1 MGKFLCRYVFLV
13 KLKMLNLFKKW
24 LTSLKQEN
32 DNKFSEDLSVIWIHG
47 ANQSGLSF
55 QYLRSLTR
63 FQNELVVEYDTSNK
77 FYSNLEMLS
86 NEINK
91 VRGPYFIIGHSLG
104 GLYALHLTK
113 HVEIVGAVSISTPFA
128 GSWTADWARFFVPTY
143 QLFRDVGRRS
153 VPIKES
159 QNIKLTVDWT
169 QIVSTKGNVPYHGGQ
184 NDGVCT
190 IKSMKSRK
198 DMELIEVPH
207 THFEV
212 MCSDLVVE
220 IILDRYQKVV
230 RSKKTGNAIQKPI

>member
-1 MGKFLCRYVFLV
+1 MYKR
-13 KLKMLNLFKKW
+13 
-24 LTSLKQEN
+24 Q
-32 DNKFSEDLSVIWIHG
+32 
-47 ANQSGLSF
+47 
-55 QYLRSLTR
+55 
-63 FQNELVVEYDTSNK
+63 
-77 FYSNLEMLS
+77 
-86 NEINK
+86 
-91 VRGPYFIIGHSLG
+91 

-153 VPIKES
+153 IPIKES

-169 QIVSTKGNVPYHGGQ
+169 QIVSTKGNVPYHGGL

-190 IKSMKSRK
+190 IKSMRSRK

-230 RSKKTGNAIQKPI
+230 RSKKTGNAI

>member
-1 MGKFLCRYVFLV
+1 
-13 KLKMLNLFKKW
+13 MLNLFKKW

-32 DNKFSEDLSVIWIHG
+32 DKKFSEDPSVIWIHG

-63 FQNELVVEYDTSNK
+63 FKNELVVEYDTSNK
-77 FYSNLEMLS
+77 FHSNLEMLS

-143 QLFRDVGRRS
+143 QLFREVGRRS
-153 VPIKES
+153 IPIKES
-159 QNIKLTVDWT
+159 KSINLNVDWT

-212 MCSDLVVE
+212 MCSDLVAK
-220 IILDRYQKVV
+220 IILDRYQKIVESRLKREV
-230 RSKKTGNAIQKPI
+230 T

>member
-1 MGKFLCRYVFLV
+1 MFLV
-13 KLKMLNLFKKW
+13 QLGMLNLIKKW
-24 LTSLKQEN
+24 LTPLKPEN
-32 DNKFSEDLSVIWIHG
+32 DEDSSDYLSVIWVHG

-63 FQNELVVEYDTSNK
+63 FKNELVVEYDTSHK
-77 FYSNLEMLS
+77 FKNNLEIIAKQIIQL
-86 NEINK
+86 
-91 VRGPYFIIGHSLG
+91 RGPYFIIGHSMG

-113 HVEIVGAVSISTPFA
+113 HVDVAGAVSISTPFA
-128 GSWTADWARFFVPTY
+128 GSWTADWARFFVPAY

-153 VPIKES
+153 IPIKEA
-159 QNIKLTVDWT
+159 QDIKIKADWT

-212 MCSDLVVE
+212 MCSDLVAK
-220 IILDRYQKVV
+220 IILDRY
-230 RSKKTGNAIQKPI
+230 KKICK

>member
-1 MGKFLCRYVFLV
+1 M
-13 KLKMLNLFKKW
+13 
-24 LTSLKQEN
+24 
-32 DNKFSEDLSVIWIHG
+32 
-47 ANQSGLSF
+47 
-55 QYLRSLTR
+55 
-63 FQNELVVEYDTSNK
+63 VVEYDTSHK
-77 FYSNLEMLS
+77 FKDNLEMLS
-86 NEINK
+86 NEILK
-91 VRGPYFIIGHSLG
+91 ERGPYFMIGHSLG

-113 HVEIVGAVSISTPFA
+113 HVDVAAAVSISTPFA

-153 VPIKES
+153 IPIKES

-190 IKSMKSRK
+190 IESMKSRK

-212 MCSDLVVE
+212 LCSDLVVE
-220 IILDRYQKVV
+220 IILDRYKKVV
-230 RSKKTGNAIQKPI
+230 SNKKTVNSIQKPI

>member
-1 MGKFLCRYVFLV
+1 
-13 KLKMLNLFKKW
+13 MLNLIKKW
-24 LTSLKQEN
+24 LTPLKQEN
-32 DNKFSEDLSVIWIHG
+32 DQMVSEDLAVIWIHG

-63 FQNELVVEYDTSNK
+63 FKNELVVEYDTSDK
-77 FYSNLEMLS
+77 FFDNLEMLS
-86 NEINK
+86 NKINQ
-91 VRGPYFIIGHSLG
+91 VRGPYFVIGHSLG

-153 VPIKES
+153 IPIKES

-220 IILDRYQKVV
+220 IILGRYEKVV
-230 RSKKTGNAIQKPI
+230 GRIKTVNAIQKPFQFFL

>member
-1 MGKFLCRYVFLV
+1 
-13 KLKMLNLFKKW
+13 MLNLFKKW

-32 DNKFSEDLSVIWIHG
+32 FKTFSEDLSVIWIHG

-63 FQNELVVEYDTSNK
+63 FKNELVAEYDTSNK
-77 FYSNLEMLS
+77 FYSNLEILS

-91 VRGPYFIIGHSLG
+91 VRGPHFIIGHSLG

-143 QLFRDVGRRS
+143 QLFREVGRRS
-153 VPIKES
+153 IPIKEA
-159 QNIKLTVDWT
+159 QAINLNIDWT

-212 MCSDLVVE
+212 MCSDFVAE
-220 IILDRYQKVV
+220 IILDRYQKIC
-230 RSKKTGNAIQKPI
+230 REQAK

>member
-1 MGKFLCRYVFLV
+1 
-13 KLKMLNLFKKW
+13 MLNLIKKW
-24 LTSLKQEN
+24 LTPLKQEN
-32 DNKFSEDLSVIWIHG
+32 DQTVPEDLSVIWIHG

-63 FQNELVVEYDTSNK
+63 FKNELVVEYDTSNK
-77 FYSNLEMLS
+77 FFNNLEMLS
-86 NEINK
+86 KKISH
-91 VRGPYFIIGHSLG
+91 VRGPYFVIGHSLG

-113 HVEIVGAVSISTPFA
+113 HVDVAGAVSISTPFA

-153 VPIKES
+153 IPVKES
-159 QNIKLTVDWT
+159 QGINLKVEWT

-212 MCSDLVVE
+212 MCSDLVAK
-220 IILDRYQKVV
+220 IILERYQKICTEHT
-230 RSKKTGNAIQKPI
+230 K

>member
-1 MGKFLCRYVFLV
+1 MFLV

-55 QYLRSLTR
+55 QYLRSLTQ
-63 FQNELVVEYDTSNK
+63 FKNELVVEYDTSNK

-91 VRGPYFIIGHSLG
+91 ARGPYFIIGHSLG

-143 QLFRDVGRRS
+143 QLFREVGRRS
-153 VPIKES
+153 IPIKES
-159 QNIKLTVDWT
+159 KTINLNVDWT

-212 MCSDLVVE
+212 MCSDLVAE
-220 IILDRYQKVV
+220 IILDRYQKIVESRLKREV
-230 RSKKTGNAIQKPI
+230 T

>member
-1 MGKFLCRYVFLV
+1 
-13 KLKMLNLFKKW
+13 MLNLIKRWFTPLKREINEASSDE
-24 LTSLKQEN
+24 LT
-32 DNKFSEDLSVIWIHG
+32 VIWVHG
-47 ANQSGLSF
+47 ANHSGLSF

-63 FQNELVVEYDTSNK
+63 FKNELVVEYDTSHK
-77 FYSNLEMLS
+77 FEDNLEMLH
-86 NEINK
+86 NNILK
-91 VRGPYFIIGHSLG
+91 VKGPYFMIGHSLG
-104 GLYALHLTK
+104 GLYALHLTT
-113 HVEIVGAVSISTPFA
+113 HVDVAGAVSISTPFA

-153 VPIKES
+153 IPIKES

-169 QIVSTKGNVPYHGGQ
+169 QIVSTKGNEPYHGGQ

-220 IILDRYQKVV
+220 IILERYQKVL
-230 RSKKTGNAIQKPI
+230 RSKKTRNVIQKPF

>member
-1 MGKFLCRYVFLV
+1 
-13 KLKMLNLFKKW
+13 MLNLIKRWFIPLKHGIDEAGSDE
-24 LTSLKQEN
+24 LT
-32 DNKFSEDLSVIWIHG
+32 VIWVHG

-55 QYLRSLTR
+55 QYLRSLTQ
-63 FQNELVVEYDTSNK
+63 FKNELVVEYDTSHK
-77 FYSNLEMLS
+77 FKDNLEMLS
-86 NEINK
+86 NEILK
-91 VRGPYFIIGHSLG
+91 VKGPYFMIGHSLG

-113 HVEIVGAVSISTPFA
+113 HVDVAGAVSISTPFA

-153 VPIKES
+153 IPIKES

-220 IILDRYQKVV
+220 IILESLSKSCKEQKNWECHP
-230 RSKKTGNAIQKPI
+230 KTFLNFLYEKLGN

>member
-1 MGKFLCRYVFLV
+1 
-13 KLKMLNLFKKW
+13 MLNLIKKW
-24 LTSLKQEN
+24 LTLFRQEN
-32 DNKFSEDLSVIWIHG
+32 DQMVSEDIAVIWIHG

-63 FQNELVVEYDTSNK
+63 FKNELVVEYDTSNK
-77 FYSNLEMLS
+77 FFDNLEMLS
-86 NEINK
+86 NKIK
-91 VRGPYFIIGHSLG
+91 QVRGPYFVIGHSLG

-113 HVEIVGAVSISTPFA
+113 HIDIAGAVSISTPFA

-143 QLFRDVGRRS
+143 QLFREVGRRS
-153 VPIKES
+153 IPVKES
-159 QNIKLTVDWT
+159 QDINLKVEWT
-169 QIVSTKGNVPYHGGQ
+169 QIVSTKGNVPYHGGP

-212 MCSDLVVE
+212 MCSDLVAEV
-220 IILDRYQKVV
+220 ISDRYQKII
-230 RSKKTGNAIQKPI
+230 RSIVNKKFT

>member
-1 MGKFLCRYVFLV
+1 MNLIKRWVTP
-13 KLKMLNLFKKW
+13 LKRRINEAGSDE
-24 LTSLKQEN
+24 LT
-32 DNKFSEDLSVIWIHG
+32 VIWVHG

-55 QYLRSLTR
+55 QYLRSLTK
-63 FQNELVVEYDTSNK
+63 FKNELVVEYDTSHK
-77 FYSNLEMLS
+77 FEDNLEMLC
-86 NEINK
+86 NDILK
-91 VRGPYFIIGHSLG
+91 VKGPYFMIGHSLG

-113 HVEIVGAVSISTPFA
+113 HVDVAGAVSISTPFA

-153 VPIKES
+153 IPIKES

-220 IILDRYQKVV
+220 IILERYQKVL
-230 RSKKTGNAIQKPI
+230 RSIKTKNVIQKPF

>member
-1 MGKFLCRYVFLV
+1 MNLIKRWVTP
-13 KLKMLNLFKKW
+13 LKRRINEAGSNE
-24 LTSLKQEN
+24 LT
-32 DNKFSEDLSVIWIHG
+32 VIWVHG

-55 QYLRSLTR
+55 QYLRSLTK
-63 FQNELVVEYDTSNK
+63 FKNELVVEYDTSHK
-77 FYSNLEMLS
+77 FEDNLEMLY
-86 NEINK
+86 NNILK
-91 VRGPYFIIGHSLG
+91 VKGPYFMIGHSLG

-113 HVEIVGAVSISTPFA
+113 HVEVAGAVSISTPFG
-128 GSWTADWARFFVPTY
+128 GSWTADWARLFVPTY

-153 VPIKES
+153 IPIKES

-169 QIVSTKGNVPYHGGQ
+169 QIVSTKGNVPYHGGK

-220 IILDRYQKVV
+220 IISDRYQKVV

>member
-1 MGKFLCRYVFLV
+1 MINFIKRWFVP
-13 KLKMLNLFKKW
+13 LKHEIEEVDSDE
-24 LTSLKQEN
+24 LT
-32 DNKFSEDLSVIWIHG
+32 VIWVHG

-55 QYLRSLTR
+55 QYLRSLTK
-63 FQNELVVEYDTSNK
+63 FKSELVVEYDTSHK
-77 FYSNLEMLS
+77 FEDNLEMLC
-86 NEINK
+86 NDILK
-91 VRGPYFIIGHSLG
+91 VKGPYFMIGHSLG

-113 HVEIVGAVSISTPFA
+113 HVNVAGAVSISTPFA

-153 VPIKES
+153 IPIKES

-220 IILDRYQKVV
+220 IILERYQKVI
-230 RSKKTGNAIQKPI
+230 RSIKTRNVIQKPF

>member
-1 MGKFLCRYVFLV
+1 
-13 KLKMLNLFKKW
+13 MLNLIKKW
-24 LTSLKQEN
+24 LTPLKQEN
-32 DNKFSEDLSVIWIHG
+32 DQMVSEDLAVIWIHG

-55 QYLRSLTR
+55 KYLRSLTR
-63 FQNELVVEYDTSNK
+63 FKNELVVEYDTSNK
-77 FYSNLEMLS
+77 FFNNLEMLS
-86 NEINK
+86 NKINQ
-91 VRGPYFIIGHSLG
+91 VRGPYFVIGHSLG

-113 HVEIVGAVSISTPFA
+113 NVDIAGAVSISTPFA

-143 QLFRDVGRRS
+143 QLFREVGRRS
-153 VPIKES
+153 IPVKES
-159 QNIKLTVDWT
+159 QGINLEVEWT

-212 MCSDLVVE
+212 MCSDLVAK
-220 IILDRYQKVV
+220 IILERYQKICTEHT
-230 RSKKTGNAIQKPI
+230 K

>member
-1 MGKFLCRYVFLV
+1 
-13 KLKMLNLFKKW
+13 MLNLIKRWFIPLEHGIVKASSNE
-24 LTSLKQEN
+24 LT
-32 DNKFSEDLSVIWIHG
+32 VIWVHG

-63 FQNELVVEYDTSNK
+63 FKNELVVEYDTSHK
-77 FYSNLEMLS
+77 FKDNLEMLS
-86 NEINK
+86 DEILQEK
-91 VRGPYFIIGHSLG
+91 GPYFMIGHSLG

-113 HVEIVGAVSISTPFA
+113 HVDVAGAVSISTPFA

-153 VPIKES
+153 IPIKES

-220 IILDRYQKVV
+220 IILERYQKVL
-230 RSKKTGNAIQKPI
+230 RSIKTRNVIQKPF

>member
-1 MGKFLCRYVFLV
+1 MNLIKRWVSP
-13 KLKMLNLFKKW
+13 LKRRINEAGSNE
-24 LTSLKQEN
+24 LT
-32 DNKFSEDLSVIWIHG
+32 VIWVHG

-55 QYLRSLTR
+55 QYLRSLTQ
-63 FQNELVVEYDTSNK
+63 FKNELVVEYDTSHK
-77 FYSNLEMLS
+77 FKENLEMLS
-86 NEINK
+86 NDILK
-91 VRGPYFIIGHSLG
+91 VRGPYFMIGHSLG

-113 HVEIVGAVSISTPFA
+113 HVDVAGAVSISTPFA

-153 VPIKES
+153 IPIKES

-169 QIVSTKGNVPYHGGQ
+169 QIVSTKGNVPYHGGP

-212 MCSDLVVE
+212 LCSDLVVE

-230 RSKKTGNAIQKPI
+230 SNKKTVNSIQKPI

>member
-1 MGKFLCRYVFLV
+1 MINFI
-13 KLKMLNLFKKW
+13 NKW
-24 LTSLKQEN
+24 LTSLKPEN
-32 DNKFSEDLSVIWIHG
+32 DESSSYDLTVIWVHG

-63 FQNELVVEYDTSNK
+63 FKNELVVEYDTSHK
-77 FYSNLEMLS
+77 FKKNLEKLAA
-86 NEINK
+86 EIIQL
-91 VRGPYFIIGHSLG
+91 RGPYFIIGHSMG

-113 HVEIVGAVSISTPFA
+113 HVDVAGVVSISTPFA
-128 GSWTADWARFFVPTY
+128 GSWTADWARFFVPAY

-153 VPIKES
+153 IPIKEA
-159 QNIKLTVDWT
+159 QDIKIKANWT

-198 DMELIEVPH
+198 EMELIEVPH

-212 MCSDLVVE
+212 LCSDLVVK
-220 IILDRYQKVV
+220 IILDRYEKICKEQMK
-230 RSKKTGNAIQKPI
+230 

>member
-1 MGKFLCRYVFLV
+1 
-13 KLKMLNLFKKW
+13 MLNLIKKW
-24 LTSLKQEN
+24 LTPLKQEN
-32 DNKFSEDLSVIWIHG
+32 DQMVSEDLAVIWIHG

-63 FQNELVVEYDTSNK
+63 FKNELVVEYDTSNA
-77 FYSNLEMLS
+77 FFNNLEMLS
-86 NEINK
+86 KKINQ
-91 VRGPYFIIGHSLG
+91 VRGPYFVVGHSLG

-113 HVEIVGAVSISTPFA
+113 HVDIAGAVSISTPFA

-153 VPIKES
+153 IPIKEA
-159 QNIKLTVDWT
+159 QGINLKFEWT

-220 IILDRYQKVV
+220 IILERYQKVV
-230 RSKKTGNAIQKPI
+230 RSTKTGNVIQKPF

>member
-1 MGKFLCRYVFLV
+1 
-13 KLKMLNLFKKW
+13 MLNLFKKW

-32 DNKFSEDLSVIWIHG
+32 DKKFSEDLSVIWIHG

-63 FQNELVVEYDTSNK
+63 FKKELVVEYDTSNK
-77 FYSNLEMLS
+77 FKNNLEMLS
-86 NEINK
+86 NEIIQE
-91 VRGPYFIIGHSLG
+91 RGPYFIIGHSLG

-113 HVEIVGAVSISTPFA
+113 NVEVAGAVSISTPFA

-153 VPIKES
+153 IPIKES
-159 QNIKLTVDWT
+159 KDIELKVDWT
-169 QIVSTKGNVPYHGGQ
+169 QIISTKGNVPYHGGQ

-212 MCSDLVVE
+212 MCSDLVAE
-220 IILDRYQKVV
+220 IILDRYKKVC
-230 RSKKTGNAIQKPI
+230 KEQIK

>member
-1 MGKFLCRYVFLV
+1 
-13 KLKMLNLFKKW
+13 MLNLIKKW
-24 LTSLKQEN
+24 LTPLKQEN
-32 DNKFSEDLSVIWIHG
+32 DQMVSEDLAVIWIHG

-63 FQNELVVEYDTSNK
+63 FKNELVVEYDTSNA
-77 FYSNLEMLS
+77 FFNNLEMLS
-86 NEINK
+86 KKINQ
-91 VRGPYFIIGHSLG
+91 VRGPYFVVGHSLG

-113 HVEIVGAVSISTPFA
+113 HVDIAGAVSISTPFA

-153 VPIKES
+153 IPIKEA
-159 QNIKLTVDWT
+159 QGINLKFEWT

-212 MCSDLVVE
+212 MCSDLVAE
-220 IILDRYQKVV
+220 IILDRYQKI
-230 RSKKTGNAIQKPI
+230 STEHTK

>member
-1 MGKFLCRYVFLV
+1 
-13 KLKMLNLFKKW
+13 MLNLIKKW
-24 LTSLKQEN
+24 LTPLKQEN
-32 DNKFSEDLSVIWIHG
+32 DKTVSEDLSVIWIHG

-63 FQNELVVEYDTSNK
+63 FKNELVVEYDTSNK
-77 FYSNLEMLS
+77 FFNNLEMLS
-86 NEINK
+86 NKINQ

-113 HVEIVGAVSISTPFA
+113 HVDIAGAVSISTPFA

-143 QLFRDVGRRS
+143 QLFREVGRRS
-153 VPIKES
+153 IPIKES
-159 QNIKLTVDWT
+159 QGINLKFHWT

-212 MCSDLVVE
+212 LCSDLVAE
-220 IILDRYQKVV
+220 IILDRYQKIF
-230 RSKKTGNAIQKPI
+230 REHTK

>member
-1 MGKFLCRYVFLV
+1 
-13 KLKMLNLFKKW
+13 MLNLIKKW
-24 LTSLKQEN
+24 LTLLKQEN
-32 DNKFSEDLSVIWIHG
+32 DQTVSEDLAVIWIHG

-63 FQNELVVEYDTSNK
+63 FKNELVVEYDTSNK
-77 FYSNLEMLS
+77 FFDNLEMLS
-86 NEINK
+86 NKINK
-91 VRGPYFIIGHSLG
+91 VRGPYFLIGHSLG

-113 HVEIVGAVSISTPFA
+113 HVDIAGAVSISTPFA

-143 QLFRDVGRRS
+143 QLFREVGRRS
-153 VPIKES
+153 IPVKES
-159 QNIKLTVDWT
+159 QDINLKVEWT
-169 QIVSTKGNVPYHGGQ
+169 QIVSTKGNVPYHGGP

-212 MCSDLVVE
+212 MCSDLVAE
-220 IILDRYQKVV
+220 IILDRYQKSV
-230 RSKKTGNAIQKPI
+230 RSIVNKKIT

>member
-1 MGKFLCRYVFLV
+1 
-13 KLKMLNLFKKW
+13 MLNLIKKW
-24 LTSLKQEN
+24 LTPLKQEN
-32 DNKFSEDLSVIWIHG
+32 DQMVSEDLAVIWIHG

-63 FQNELVVEYDTSNK
+63 FKNELVVEYDTSNK
-77 FYSNLEMLS
+77 FFNNLEMLS
-86 NEINK
+86 KKIAQ
-91 VRGPYFIIGHSLG
+91 VRGPYFVIGHSLG

-113 HVEIVGAVSISTPFA
+113 HVDVAGAVSISTPFA

-153 VPIKES
+153 IPVKES
-159 QNIKLTVDWT
+159 QGINLKVEWT

-212 MCSDLVVE
+212 MCSDLVAE
-220 IILDRYQKVV
+220 IILERY
-230 RSKKTGNAIQKPI
+230 KKICTEHTK

>member
-1 MGKFLCRYVFLV
+1 
-13 KLKMLNLFKKW
+13 MLNFIKKW
-24 LTSLKQEN
+24 LTLLKQEN
-32 DNKFSEDLSVIWIHG
+32 DQTFSENLAVIWIHG

-63 FQNELVVEYDTSNK
+63 FKNELVVEYDTSNK
-77 FYSNLEMLS
+77 FFDNLEMLS
-86 NEINK
+86 KKINQ
-91 VRGPYFIIGHSLG
+91 VRGPYFVIGHSLG

-113 HVEIVGAVSISTPFA
+113 HVDIAGAVSISTPFA

-143 QLFRDVGRRS
+143 QLFREVGRRS
-153 VPIKES
+153 IPVKES
-159 QNIKLTVDWT
+159 QDINLKVEWT
-169 QIVSTKGNVPYHGGQ
+169 QIISTKGNVPYHGGP

-212 MCSDLVVE
+212 MCSDLVAE
-220 IILDRYQKVV
+220 IILDRYQKIFLEH
-230 RSKKTGNAIQKPI
+230 RE

>member
-1 MGKFLCRYVFLV
+1 
-13 KLKMLNLFKKW
+13 MLNLIKKW
-24 LTSLKQEN
+24 LTPLKHEN
-32 DNKFSEDLSVIWIHG
+32 DEPVSEGLSVIWIHG

-55 QYLRSLTR
+55 QYLRSLTH
-63 FQNELVVEYDTSNK
+63 FKSELVVEYDTSHK
-77 FYSNLEMLS
+77 FYKNLERLA
-86 NEINK
+86 NEIK
-91 VRGPYFIIGHSLG
+91 QVKGPYFIIGHSLG

-113 HVEIVGAVSISTPFA
+113 HVDIASAVSISTPFA
-128 GSWTADWARFFVPTY
+128 GSWTADWARFFVPAY

-153 VPIKES
+153 IPIKEA
-159 QNIKLTVDWT
+159 QDIEIKVDWT
-169 QIVSTKGNVPYHGGQ
+169 QIVSTKGNVPYHGAQ

-220 IILDRYQKVV
+220 IILDRY
-230 RSKKTGNAIQKPI
+230 KKICKEGMK

>member
-1 MGKFLCRYVFLV
+1 
-13 KLKMLNLFKKW
+13 MLSLFKKW
-24 LTSLKQEN
+24 LTPFKNESDDTGSN
-32 DNKFSEDLSVIWIHG
+32 SITVIWIHG

-63 FQNELVVEYDTSNK
+63 FKNELVVEYDTSHK
-77 FYSNLEMLS
+77 FKDNLEMLS
-86 NEINK
+86 NDILK
-91 VRGPYFIIGHSLG
+91 VRGPYFMIGHSLG

-113 HVEIVGAVSISTPFA
+113 HLDVAGAVSISTPFA
-128 GSWTADWARFFVPTY
+128 GSWTADWARFFVPSY

-153 VPIKES
+153 IPIKES

-169 QIVSTKGNVPYHGGQ
+169 QIVSTKGNVPYHGGK

-220 IILDRYQKVV
+220 IILGRYQKVV
-230 RSKKTGNAIQKPI
+230 RNKKMRNAIQKPF

>member
-1 MGKFLCRYVFLV
+1 
-13 KLKMLNLFKKW
+13 MLNLIKKW
-24 LTSLKQEN
+24 LTLLKQEN
-32 DNKFSEDLSVIWIHG
+32 DQTVSEDLAVIWIHG

-63 FQNELVVEYDTSNK
+63 FKNELVVEYDTSNK
-77 FYSNLEMLS
+77 FFDNLEMLS
-86 NEINK
+86 NKIK
-91 VRGPYFIIGHSLG
+91 QVRGPYFVIGHSLG

-113 HVEIVGAVSISTPFA
+113 HVDIAGAVSISTPFA

-143 QLFRDVGRRS
+143 QLFREVGRRS
-153 VPIKES
+153 IPVKES
-159 QNIKLTVDWT
+159 QDIILNVEWT

-190 IKSMKSRK
+190 IKSMKFRK

-212 MCSDLVVE
+212 MCSDLVAE
-220 IILDRYQKVV
+220 IILDRYQKTC
-230 RSKKTGNAIQKPI
+230 SEHSE

>member
-1 MGKFLCRYVFLV
+1 MLV
-13 KLKMLNLFKKW
+13 IQLSMLNLIKKW
-24 LTSLKQEN
+24 LTPLKHEI
-32 DNKFSEDLSVIWIHG
+32 DEAGSEGLSVIWIHG

-55 QYLRSLTR
+55 QYLRSLTH
-63 FQNELVVEYDTSNK
+63 FKSELVVEYDTSHK
-77 FYSNLEMLS
+77 FHENLERLS
-86 NEINK
+86 DEINQ

-113 HVEIVGAVSISTPFA
+113 HVDIAGAVSISTPFA

-143 QLFRDVGRRS
+143 QLFREVGRRS
-153 VPIKES
+153 IPIKES
-159 QNIKLTVDWT
+159 QAIKIKVAWT

-212 MCSDLVVE
+212 MCSDLVAE
-220 IILDRYQKVV
+220 IILERY
-230 RSKKTGNAIQKPI
+230 KKICKEHIK

>member
-63 FQNELVVEYDTSNK
+63 FKNELVVEYDTSNK

-153 VPIKES
+153 IPIKES

-220 IILDRYQKVV
+220 IILERYQKVL
-230 RSKKTGNAIQKPI
+230 RSIKTRNVIQKPF